1 MRLYAPGTGIKCEQ
15 VQSLFTAP
23 SMRQGVIALGIS
35 HNHLCGVCGIAEDGT
50 RYFPLFREF
59 NCMQVLMMILF
70 IIVMSGE

>member
-1 MRLYAPGTGIKCEQ
+1 LHAPGTGIKCGQ

-23 SMRQGVIALGIS
+23 YTRQGETTLGIS
-35 HNHLCGVCGIAEDGT
+35 HNHLRGVCGIAEDGT

-59 NCMQVLMMILF
+59 NCIQVLMMILF